1 MSAKKRR
8 CSSAAGIGDA
18 IRPTVQSDGR
28 SVQTNER
35 AAPCG
40 IVARLLFGSAGGS
53 STSLRPSKAFGSP
66 PRKDAGDIPT
76 TNAARG
82 PHDTCGRTKERDR
95 FSSRVKTLPENPRRT
110 AATTGIPTRT
120 LPASPDGKHPHR
132 TGTSQRP
139 SAADFPATRPKIRQ
153 STIETVPRRTIP
165 WTPPVISPA
174 A

>member
-28 SVQTNER
+28 SAQTNER

-82 PHDTCGRTKERDR
+82 PHGTCGRTKERDR

-110 AATTGIPTRT
+110 AATTGIRQERFPPPPTGSILIEPVRLRDLRRRT
-120 LPASPDGKHPHR
+120 SRPRARRSGSR
-132 TGTSQRP
+132 RSRP
-139 SAADFPATRPKIRQ
+139 SRGAPSRGRPR
-153 STIETVPRRTIP
+153 
-165 WTPPVISPA
+165 
-174 A
+174 